1 MALANVARLDGGG
14 GAGGVAEVET
24 GKFSLTGTDLGGAL
38 TTNLRRI
45 TYASFQL
52 VQATGVVKTDANSA
66 NTNPLFLGTDA
77 GFVGTATGSAF
88 GIIVTG
94 GTVSVAR
101 VGTSEDNETLW
112 YLYRLEG
119 QS

>member
-1 MALANVARLDGGG
+1 MALANIATLDGGG
-14 GAGGVAEVET
+14 GGGGVAEIET
-24 GKFSLTGTDLGGAL
+24 GKFSLAGADLGGAL

-45 TYASFQL
+45 TYASFTA
-52 VQATGVVKTDANSA
+52 VQPTGVVKTDANSA
-66 NTNPLFLGTDA
+66 NTNQLFIGTDA

-88 GIIVTG
+88 GLVVTG

-101 VGTSEDNETLW
+101 IGTSEDNELLY